1 MRKQIIGGILALI
14 LGIGFP
20 GGPGSAAAETQPL
33 TKAEL
38 TEFAAKIREMAM
50 AGEIQNNP
58 DSEDART
65 EDGILLQYEFGEIYA
80 DRTKMEAE
88 TAIHAAII
96 MDEETAGPRG
106 ITVSMDVNDV
116 MAAIP
121 NGNPE
126 MDGTYE
132 RALLYLEGEPE
143 GEYLYGLVERDGQR
157 ISAMAYGWAD
167 SREGKR
173 IEMALQISG
182 DGVNAIRIEGM
193 DGTEDAGDLAE
204 AYAEMAAAGERKA
217 YSRVARSLDG
227 SELEEFQEA
236 DLDFPSLSYQTAQ
249 PENMGENVE
258 DLLIDNDDGTWLR
271 RVDGDGFSA
280 VFTCDRDGR
289 NANLISYTILS
300 DELEGPRCV
309 RLGDLFHED
318 YQRFRSGS
326 GELDATG
333 TTEILYGTAGQAP
346 YGLAEYKGNEMILRY
361 VAKTMSGEEI
371 ELLMRYEETALEEII
386 LHTLSEE

>member
-1 MRKQIIGGILALI
+1 MRKQIFSGILALI
-14 LGIGFP
+14 LGIGIA
-20 GGPGSAAAETQPL
+20 GWQSAAAAETRPV

-38 TEFAAKIREMAM
+38 MDFVTRIREAAM
-50 AGEIQNNP
+50 TDEIRNDP

-65 EDGILLQYEFGEIYA
+65 EDGILLQYAFGEIYA
-80 DRTKMEAE
+80 DRTGMGPE
-88 TAIHAAII
+88 TTIRAAII
-96 MDEETAGPRG
+96 QDETPAGPRG
-106 ITVSMDVNDV
+106 ITINTEVNDV
-116 MAAIP
+116 MTAIP

-132 RALLYLEGEPE
+132 QALLYLEGEPE

-157 ISAMAYGWAD
+157 ISAMAFGWAD
-167 SREGKR
+167 GREGKR

-193 DGTEDAGDLAE
+193 DEKTDATELRE
-204 AYAEMAAAGERKA
+204 AYAEMAATGMRKA
-217 YSRVARSLDG
+217 YSRVPRSTDG
-227 SELEEFQEA
+227 SRLTEFQEE
-236 DLDFPSLSYQTAQ
+236 DLDFTALSYQTAQ

-258 DLLIDNDDGTWLR
+258 DILIDNDDGTWLR
-271 RVDGDGFSA
+271 RIDGDGFCA

-318 YQRFRSGS
+318 YQRFRSGK

-333 TTEILYGTAGQAP
+333 TTEVLYGTAGQAP
-346 YGLAEYKGNEMILRY
+346 YGLAEYLGNEMILRY
-361 VAKTMSGEEI
+361 VTETLSGEEI
-371 ELLMRYEETALEEII
+371 ELRMRYEETVLTEII